1 MAPTH
6 VRTLHWVFKTADRT
20 SAVDFLHS
28 TLGMHALRHE
38 EFAEGC
44 AAACNGPYDGRWSKA
59 SWAGRRDE
67 ACIADASAV
76 PGHCCAWPSASGS
89 STALIYSSFVQTM
102 LGYGDEDHNCVLE
115 LTYNYT
121 VRHYQPSND
130 LQYIKIKS
138 RSVFKTLMDKELGH
152 DVELHLR
159 EVKAPEGWTFRVVN
173 DDPNPDVGPIA
184 SLALNVSSLARAEAF
199 WIDTLGFLEV
209 DRGADYIVCTTGPSA
224 ATLRLTQLPLGQ
236 ALSRGTGYGRIAF
249 SCPAEQLAGL
259 QEEVAASNAGS
270 VVTPLLSLDT
280 PGKATVQVVILAD
293 SDGHEVCFVGDEA
306 FRRGA
311 GRAGGARELSRVDEL
326 AQQKLAESIAKDESS
341 EWFVKQEA
349 RKQAAAAAAGTTA
362 TPAAAVP
369 RAGNAGKAA
378 PTVPAAAA
386 AAAAPPAA
394 EATQAAPAQQ
404 PAAAGG
410 KAAGK

>member
-44 AAACNGPYDGRWSKA
+44 AAACNGPYDGRWSK
-59 SWAGRRDE
+59 
-67 ACIADASAV
+67 
-76 PGHCCAWPSASGS
+76 
-89 STALIYSSFVQTM
+89 TM

-138 RSVFKTLMDKELGH
+138 HSVFKTLMDKELGH

-306 FRRGA
+306 FR
-311 GRAGGARELSRVDEL
+311 ELSRVDEL

-362 TPAAAVP
+362 TPVAAVP